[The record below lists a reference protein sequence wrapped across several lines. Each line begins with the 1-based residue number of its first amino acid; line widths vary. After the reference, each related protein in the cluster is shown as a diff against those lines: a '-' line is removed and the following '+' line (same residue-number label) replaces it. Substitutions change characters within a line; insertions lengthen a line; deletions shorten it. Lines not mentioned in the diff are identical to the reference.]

1 MGVVV
6 DFFRDLKDYRKRGL
20 IYLLI
25 TIVVSVVI
33 SFFTWWFQQQTIDD
47 LKFKLLTNQSNL
59 QTQIT
64 SFEETTVSV
73 PELQKITL
81 QILDRIERKLI
92 SDEFKYEFSEFEP
105 FMLQAL
111 CGFDSKYS
119 SVLQSEMNMY
129 YLQPFFQEYNLEP
142 VLFVDSVLI
151 RDEVMECFRENALN
165 VIDIDSDIK
174 MLVPSCY
181 LPKLSQED
189 SVCVQFV
196 REAFGVGQ

>member
-1 MGVVV
+1 MSVVI

-25 TIVVSVVI
+25 TIVVSVLI
-33 SFFTWWFQQQTIDD
+33 SFITWWFQQQTIND

-81 QILDRIERKLI
+81 QILDRIERRLV
-92 SDEFKYEFSEFEP
+92 SDEFTYEFGEFDY
-105 FMLQAL
+105 
-111 CGFDSKYS
+111 FDSFCDIDDET
-119 SVLQSEMNMY
+119 VLDSLEIY
-129 YLQPFFQEYNLEP
+129 YMQPFFKDYNLEP
-142 VLFVDSVLI
+142 VLFVKSSEIDQSVQSCLI
-151 RDEVMECFRENALN
+151 VNDLN
-165 VIDIDSDIK
+165 QLQIDSD
-174 MLVPSCY
+174 LSLFLPSCY
-181 LPKLSQED
+181 LPKANQDE

-196 REAFGVGQ
+196 KEAFLSQ

>member
-33 SFFTWWFQQQTIDD
+33 SFITWWFQQQTIDD

-92 SDEFKYEFSEFEP
+92 SDEFKYEFAEFEP
-105 FMLQAL
+105 FMLQTL
-111 CGFDSKYS
+111 CGFDQKYS
-119 SVLQSEMNMY
+119 SLLQSEMDMY
-129 YLQPFFQEYNLEP
+129 YLQPFFGDYNLEP
-142 VLFVDSVLI
+142 VLFLDSVMM
-151 RDEVMECFRENALN
+151 RDEVVECFEKNNLN
-165 VIDIDSDIK
+165 VIDIDSEIK
-174 MLVPSCY
+174 MVLPSCY
-181 LPKLSQED
+181 LPRLSKED
-189 SVCVQFV
+189 SVCLQFV
-196 REAFGVGQ
+196 REAFGVGR